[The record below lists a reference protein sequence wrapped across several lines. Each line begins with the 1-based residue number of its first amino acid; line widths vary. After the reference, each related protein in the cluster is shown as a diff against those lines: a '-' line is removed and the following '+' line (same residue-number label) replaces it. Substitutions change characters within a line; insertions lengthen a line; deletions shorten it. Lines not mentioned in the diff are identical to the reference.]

1 MGTRH
6 LICVKLDGEY
16 KIAQYGQWDG
26 YPEGAGLEVLKFLR
40 ERMETNRFTNNLRQT
55 YLIDVKTMDKI
66 IEEMNYHVPWS
77 TIAKAFPAF
86 DRDTGAEI
94 LDIVQAGKARMLV
107 NQIDFAKDSL
117 FCEWA
122 YVIDLD
128 DLVFQVYKGFNKTKL
143 EDGDRFFFL
152 QEDECQYDGFYPV
165 REVQSWSLF
174 HLPDAETFLKAFEK
188 EDEDD

>member
-40 ERMETNRFTNNLRQT
+40 ERMETNRFATNLRQT

-66 IEEMNYHVPWS
+66 IDEMNYHVPWS
-77 TIAKAFPAF
+77 TIARAFPAF

-128 DLVFQVYKGFNKTKL
+128 EHVFQVYEGFNKTKL
-143 EDGDRFFFL
+143 EEGDRFFFI
-152 QEDECQYDGFYPV
+152 QEEYSQNGFYPV

-174 HLPDAETFLKAFEK
+174 HLPDAKTFLKAFEK